1 MEFTQAH
8 SGLTDEELLSYP
20 KFPFTSVKKNL
31 LSVPGMG
38 RRCVVCHRS
47 LLKNVTPDKRCQR
60 KDSIT
65 CDTDPC
71 DGVVSCG
78 WPAGKWFEILLQE
91 TNLGSL

>member
-47 LLKNVTPDKRCQR
+47 LLKTVTEPDSRQE
-60 KDSIT
+60 
-65 CDTDPC
+65 
-71 DGVVSCG
+71 VSKKG
-78 WPAGKWFEILLQE
+78 LRHM
-91 TNLGSL
+91 